1 MADYKKGMAFCM
13 LFQVLTRSDWLCLW
27 DHVLSNEPAFLLM
40 AVVSYNIV
48 CRRTVMSC
56 RDHDDFQV
64 IFSS

>member
-1 MADYKKGMAFCM
+1 MADYKKEMAFVM

-27 DHVLSNEPAFLLM
+27 DHVLSNEPSFLLM

-56 RDHDDFQV
+56 RDHDDFEV
-64 IFSS
+64 IFSC